1 MNRDRPREPK
11 LGENESGISKR
22 GAEGLSTRDTGR
34 DFLNAPEKARL
45 FSSSTPDAENIVV
58 SPSLTPVT
66 GPIEALTHMARMS
79 GLLAP
84 GSTFG
89 VYIVGECIG
98 EGGMAR
104 IYRAEHNGLRRQVA
118 LKVLINGFARD
129 AEGRE
134 RFVREAR
141 IAAAIKHPNVVNI
154 FDVGVYE
161 DIPYLVMELLE
172 GTDLESLVQAKG
184 ALDENLIVDIM
195 VPVVA
200 GLTAVHDAGIVHRDL
215 KPGNIFLSRGRYEEI
230 EPKLLDFGISKG
242 AGQDP
247 LKLTSNGLLLGTPFY
262 MPPEGLR
269 GDEMTP
275 ASDQYSLGV
284 VMYECAT
291 GHAPFA
297 ASTFPELMKLI
308 TEGKYTPPNVHK
320 PELSKRLA
328 RIITRAM
335 SLDPEKR
342 YKDLREMGR
351 ELLLL
356 AGQRTR
362 ITWGLSFGDTSHA
375 AAELATPPDSTVDG
389 SGAEPARRWRKPIVL
404 AAAMLAPVFAGVGVL
419 ASLSSDEKVEK
430 AEALP
435 PKSTAAPAP
444 ARLSELGAPAD
455 APKKLDEKP
464 APPAP
469 EVIPGANPPPPR
481 SVRRVTTVR
490 TTVRGIHAA
499 TPATAD
505 SEPEWALPVAPAT
518 SKANTVEATKPAS
531 GANGAPIFD

>member
-161 DIPYLVMELLE
+161 DIPYL
-172 GTDLESLVQAKG
+172 
-184 ALDENLIVDIM
+184 
-195 VPVVA
+195 
-200 GLTAVHDAGIVHRDL
+200 
-215 KPGNIFLSRGRYEEI
+215 
-230 EPKLLDFGISKG
+230 
-242 AGQDP
+242 
-247 LKLTSNGLLLGTPFY
+247 
-262 MPPEGLR
+262 
-269 GDEMTP
+269 
-275 ASDQYSLGV
+275 
-284 VMYECAT
+284 
-291 GHAPFA
+291 
-297 ASTFPELMKLI
+297 
-308 TEGKYTPPNVHK
+308 
-320 PELSKRLA
+320 
-328 RIITRAM
+328 
-335 SLDPEKR
+335 
-342 YKDLREMGR
+342 
-351 ELLLL
+351 
-356 AGQRTR
+356 
-362 ITWGLSFGDTSHA
+362 
-375 AAELATPPDSTVDG
+375 
-389 SGAEPARRWRKPIVL
+389 
-404 AAAMLAPVFAGVGVL
+404 
-419 ASLSSDEKVEK
+419 
-430 AEALP
+430 
-435 PKSTAAPAP
+435 
-444 ARLSELGAPAD
+444 
-455 APKKLDEKP
+455 
-464 APPAP
+464 
-469 EVIPGANPPPPR
+469 
-481 SVRRVTTVR
+481 
-490 TTVRGIHAA
+490 
-499 TPATAD
+499 
-505 SEPEWALPVAPAT
+505 
-518 SKANTVEATKPAS
+518 
-531 GANGAPIFD
+531 